1 MAYRRWQD
9 EFLRKLI
16 QENGGTVQALKTRP
30 RSRLPKGSSSWN
42 PSPYWEGLA
51 RVPAYRRKIRRRST
65 RPARTSELRSF
76 SAPYSSSA

>member
-16 QENGGTVQALKTRP
+16 QENGGPAQALQSRP
-30 RSRLPKGSSSWN
+30 KSRLLKGSSSWH

-51 RVPAYRRKIRRRST
+51 RVPAYRRKIRRKR
-65 RPARTSELRSF
+65 RQPVRTGELRTLP
-76 SAPYSSSA
+76 APSSSST